1 MNGRFIAVLP
11 ILLSLLA
18 CSEPDQPALDVHA
31 DKSSPSAP
39 NILLIISDDIGM
51 DVTTGMSPGMVD
63 NLIQQYGPNGLNHPA
78 YQSIAGSPASTP
90 VLVSKSLG
98 PVGYLSQSLGPLA

>member
-18 CSEPDQPALDVHA
+18 CSEPDQVALDVHA
-31 DKSSPSAP
+31 EKSSPSAP

-51 DVTTGMSPGMVD
+51 DVTTGMSMPISSEIISSILGAE
-63 NLIQQYGPNGLNHPA
+63 GLNFSA
-78 YQSIAGSPASTP
+78 CTSSAT
-90 VLVSKSLG
+90 
-98 PVGYLSQSLGPLA
+98 